1 MDNSMY
7 WGCSVDTVTYQGQGE
22 ATHLHTHTPLCIR
35 YHGRGEGSS
44 ALACINKIEPC
55 MAYAN
60 VDTGASSEWQLDSP
74 SWALAH

>member
-7 WGCSVDTVTYQGQGE
+7 WGCRVDTVTSLGQGE
-22 ATHLHTHTPLCIR
+22 VTHLHTHTPLCIG
-35 YHGRGEGSS
+35 YQGRGERSP

-60 VDTGASSEWQLDSP
+60 ADTRAPSEWQLDSP
-74 SWALAH
+74 SYALAH